1 MLRQI
6 EDLITISNNLHKKS
20 ITAITI
26 FFGNW
31 TDNGD
36 SKSDFALDSSNDEK
50 IGSFI
55 LSSRAKEVKSFRIEY
70 LLKKYGVYSTI

>member
-6 EDLITISNNLHKKS
+6 KDLITISNNLHKKS

-36 SKSDFALDSSNDEK
+36 SKSDFALDSSNDAK

-70 LLKKYGVYSTI
+70 LMKK

>member
-6 EDLITISNNLHKKS
+6 KDLITISNNLHKKS

-31 TDNGD
+31 IDNGD
-36 SKSDFALDSSNDEK
+36 SDFALDSSNDEK

-55 LSSRAKEVKSFRIEY
+55 LSSRAKEVKSFKIEY
-70 LLKKYGVYSTI
+70 LMKK

>member
-6 EDLITISNNLHKKS
+6 KDLITISNNLHKKS

-55 LSSRAKEVKSFRIEY
+55 LSSRAKEVKSFKIEY
-70 LLKKYGVYSTI
+70 LMKKK